1 MLRRAGKVAAG
12 VVPAALVAGL
22 GLPALGTLVFL
33 AVLAAGVA
41 CWVFGSDAR
50 TARVSRVLLAWRGD
64 PGCLPDAVAAP
75 ALSAPQPRRWSW
87 LRLRR
92 HGTSH
97 VGLPLIRDNGPL
109 SLINFSYGDD
119 SSPSARRW

>member
-1 MLRRAGKVAAG
+1 MIKAVMAMLRRAGKVAAG
-12 VVPAALVAGL
+12 VVPTALVAGL

-33 AVLAAGVA
+33 AVLAAGVT

-50 TARVSRVLLAWRGD
+50 TTRVSRVLLAWRGD

-75 ALSAPQPRRWSW
+75 ALWAPQPRRWSW
-87 LRLRR
+87 QRLRR

-97 VGLPLIRDNGPL
+97 RRAIRL
-109 SLINFSYGDD
+109 SEVTGRYL
-119 SSPSARRW
+119 R